1 MHGIGADELFAS
13 EARAT
18 SENGLRVASDGA
30 ALGKE
35 KLAPDQKSGGLNLRI
50 GPLFL

>member
-1 MHGIGADELFAS
+1 MHGIGADELFAR

-18 SENGLRVASDGA
+18 SENGLRLASDGA

-35 KLAPDQKSGGLNLRI
+35 KLAPDQKTARLNLRI
-50 GPLFL
+50 GLQFL